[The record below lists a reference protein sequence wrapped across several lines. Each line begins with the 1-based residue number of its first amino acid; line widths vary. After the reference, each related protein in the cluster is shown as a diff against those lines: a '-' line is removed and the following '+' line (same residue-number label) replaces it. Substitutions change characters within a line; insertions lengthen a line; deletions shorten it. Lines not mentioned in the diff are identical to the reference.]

1 MISPYPWRRSVTLS
15 SGWNGAMDKVTAGKK
30 LAQQAFYPQW
40 QALV

>member
-1 MISPYPWRRSVTLS
+1 MAPFRNPVLRVGL
-15 SGWNGAMDKVTAGKK
+15 WNGAMDKATAGKK